1 MGIDYREDKDIDA
14 GNLQALFTSVNW
26 ESGKYP
32 QQLQSAIARSDYVV
46 TAWNG
51 DRLVGLMSALSD
63 GFMTAYFPYLV
74 VHPDYQKRGIGTA
87 IVQKVLE
94 NYRSCGRKV
103 LIAYDHAV
111 PFYEKCGFDVGEGK
125 LPMSISWL

>member
-1 MGIDYREDKDIDA
+1 MRIDYREDKDIDA
-14 GNLQALFTSVNW
+14 GDLKDLFTSVEW

-32 QQLQSAIARSDYVV
+32 QRLQSAIAKSDYVV
-46 TAWNG
+46 TAWDG
-51 DRLVGLMSALSD
+51 DRLIGLMSALSD

-74 VHPDYQKRGIGTA
+74 VRPEYQKRGIGTT

-103 LIAYDHAV
+103 LIAYDDAA
-111 PFYEKCGFDVGEGK
+111 PFYEKCGFNVGEGK

>member
-1 MGIDYREDKDIDA
+1 MGIDYRENKDIDA
-14 GNLQALFTSVNW
+14 GDLQDLFTSVGW

-32 QQLQSAIARSDYVV
+32 QQLQSAIARSDCVV
-46 TAWNG
+46 TAWDD

-74 VHPDYQKRGIGTA
+74 VRPNYQKRGIGTA
-87 IVQKVLE
+87 IVQRMLE
-94 NYRSCGRKV
+94 NYSSCGRKV